1 VTVKARSAVAQL
13 AWHYEQPF
21 AQAMARAREGMPIA
35 GLTSNTVP
43 WELLRAAGYF
53 PLMLNPAGGPFP
65 FADRFMEDG
74 VFGARIRGIFDGIAS
89 GAWPFLKMVVLP
101 RTSEQEHKLFLYL
114 REMARQGFADGLP
127 GLFLYNL
134 LHARSDEAQR
144 YGLERTHGFRKYL
157 EHCVGRSI
165 EAADLVSA
173 VEESNRASRAIRRL
187 LDLRRGPQAR
197 LSGTEALALIG
208 AMYFMDRNEYAQLAD
223 EAAEELSNHP
233 VLRGARI
240 LIKGSPLF
248 HTGLHRAIESHEAVV
263 VAEDDWWGSRTV
275 TKEIPEHGDMVRAIF
290 ERYYTEAPSPRV
302 FPREAADSW
311 FLATAPNV
319 DGVVFYLPP
328 EDDVLGWDYP
338 GLRKT
343 LDERG
348 IASLLVR
355 EDAADGLSPEC
366 HRRIDDFISGIV
378 TGS

>member
-1 VTVKARSAVAQL
+1 MAAKARSAVAQL
-13 AWHYEQPF
+13 AWHYEHPF
-21 AQAMARAREGMPIA
+21 AEAMARARGGMPIA

-53 PLMLNPAGGPFP
+53 PLTLNPSSGPFP

-74 VFGARIRGIFDGIAS
+74 VFSARIRGIFDGIAS
-89 GAWPFLKMVVLP
+89 GAWPFLKMVVVP

-114 REMARQGFADGLP
+114 HEMARQGFANGLP
-127 GLFLYNL
+127 GLYLYNL
-134 LHARSDEAQR
+134 LHARSEEAEV
-144 YGLERTHGFRKYL
+144 YGLERTHEFRKYL

-165 EAADLVSA
+165 EAADLVYA
-173 VEESNRASRAIRRL
+173 AEESNRASRAIRRL
-187 LDLRRGPQAR
+187 LDLRRGPQPL
-197 LSGTEALALIG
+197 LSGTEALALVG
-208 AMYFMDRNEYAQLAD
+208 AVYFMDRAKYARL
-223 EAAEELSNHP
+223 AEEAVTEIS
-233 VLRGARI
+233 LRPRLHGARI
-240 LIKGSPLF
+240 LIKGSPLP

-263 VAEDDWWGSRTV
+263 VAEDDWWGPRIITR
-275 TKEIPEHGDMVRAIF
+275 EIPEHTDIVRAIF
-290 ERYYTEAPSPRV
+290 ERYYIEAASPRV
-302 FPREAADSW
+302 FPRETADAW
-311 FLATAPNV
+311 FLATSADV

-338 GLRKT
+338 GLRKA

-348 IASLLVR
+348 IPSLLVR